1 MSFGVGITMMKLTNK
16 RSSRAGARHTGT
28 LGGVVFEALEERQGS
43 DPDIDRGRTA
53 LNSYQGIRR
62 AVELVTTMNAEADA
76 YSERRKKA
84 GGRALR
90 DTAAIG
96 FATIVKP
103 DADFIM
109 GLSEAERE
117 RFFRDS
123 NEILD
128 GILGADNVR
137 SRVRHRDEAADHE
150 HTFRMGFTPS
160 GKLETAYYF
169 KPQLWRRIN
178 VEFPQAMR
186 QRGWDV
192 ADCDV
197 YDPDK
202 ADDPAYMA
210 EREAKRKRYGRGS
223 AAYKDAQAKK
233 KRAEADRMKI
243 DAAIELADARAVK
256 AQAERDAAAI
266 RDAAAQELQ
275 KARRAR
281 QEAQEAAAAAKADR
295 EALDAARARVGALVA
310 SWTPSG
316 LDAGFLAMPVGKIGR
331 TVGDYV
337 GQWAGVYRRRLS
349 KEAERVATPEPT
361 PKPRR
366 ILTGAK
372 AARDQERQ
380 RDAQALVDGMNG
392 SQEQPDLDLYKRG

>member
-1 MSFGVGITMMKLTNK
+1 MMKLTNK

-43 DPDIDRGRTA
+43 DPDIDRSRTA

-62 AVELVTTMNAEADA
+62 AVELVPTMNAEADA

-210 EREAKRKRYGRGS
+210 DREAKRKRYGRGS
-223 AAYKDAQAKK
+223 AAYKDAQADK
-233 KRAEADRMKI
+233 KRAEADKMKI
-243 DAAIELADARAVK
+243 DAVLELADARAIK

-275 KARRAR
+275 
-281 QEAQEAAAAAKADR
+281 EAQEAAAAAKADR
-295 EALDAARARVGALVA
+295 DALDAARARVGALVA

-316 LDAGFLAMPVGKIGR
+316 LDAGFLAMPVGKAGR

-337 GQWAGVYRRRLS
+337 GQWAGVYRQQLR
-349 KEAERVATPEPT
+349 KAAAQAATPEPT

-372 AARDQERQ
+372 AARDEARQ
-380 RDAQALVDGMNG
+380 RDAQALVDGMDGN
-392 SQEQPDLDLYKRG
+392 QQPPDLDLYKRG

>member
-16 RSSRAGARHTGT
+16 RSSKAGTRHTGT
-28 LGGVVFEALEERQGS
+28 LGGIAFEALEERQGA
-43 DPDIDRGRTA
+43 DPDIDRSRTA
-53 LNSYQGIRR
+53 LNVYQGIRR
-62 AVELVTTMNAEADA
+62 AAELVPLMNAEAAA
-76 YSERRKKA
+76 YSERRKLA
-84 GGRALR
+84 GGRALK

-103 DADFIM
+103 DADYIM
-109 GLSEAERE
+109 AMTDVERE
-117 RFFRDS
+117 RFFADS

-137 SRVRHRDEAADHE
+137 SRVRHKDEKADHE

-169 KPQLWRRIN
+169 RPQLWRQIN
-178 VEFPQAMR
+178 VEFPKAMR

-233 KRAEADRMKI
+233 KLADADKLKIQAAFDLADAKAIRAEAVK
-243 DAAIELADARAVK
+243 EL
-256 AQAERDAAAI
+256 Q
-266 RDAAAQELQ
+266 AAQE
-275 KARRAR
+275 ARR
-281 QEAQEAAAAAKADR
+281 EAQEAADKAKADR
-295 EALDAARARVGALVA
+295 EALEAARGRVEALEA
-310 SWTPSG
+310 AWTPSA
-316 LDAGFLAMPVGKIGR
+316 LEAGFMAFAVGNKGW

-337 GQWAGVYRRRLS
+337 RAMEKDYRASLRA
-349 KEAERVATPEPT
+349 EADRVATPTPT

-366 ILTGAK
+366 KLVGAK
-372 AARDQERQ
+372 AARDLERQ
-380 RDAQALVDGMNG
+380 RDAQALLDGIDTN
-392 SQEQPDLDLYKRG
+392 QEQPGFDLYKRG

>member
-16 RSSRAGARHTGT
+16 RSSKAGTRHTGT
-28 LGGVVFEALEERQGS
+28 LGGIAFEALEERQGA
-43 DPDIDRGRTA
+43 DPDIDRARTA
-53 LNSYQGIRR
+53 LNSYWGIRR
-62 AVELVTTMNAEADA
+62 AAELIPVMNGEAAA
-76 YSERRKKA
+76 YSDQRKRA

-117 RFFRDS
+117 LFFRDS

-137 SRVRHRDEAADHE
+137 SRVRHRDEKADHE

-169 KPQLWRRIN
+169 RPQLWRQIN
-178 VEFPQAMR
+178 VEFPKAMR

-210 EREAKRKRYGRGS
+210 DREAKRKRYGRGS
-223 AAYKDAQAKK
+223 AAYKDAQADK
-233 KRAEADRMKI
+233 KRAEADGMRLS
-243 DAAIELADARAVK
+243 AAIALADAK
-256 AQAERDAAAI
+256 AIKVQAERDAAAI

-275 KARRAR
+275 EARRAR

-316 LDAGFLAMPVGKIGR
+316 LSAGFLAMPVGKAGR

-337 GQWAGVYRRRLS
+337 KQWDGVYRRELH
-349 KEAERVATPEPT
+349 KEAAQAATPDPT

-380 RDAQALVDGMNG
+380 RDAQALVNGMDAT
-392 SQEQPDLDLYKRG
+392 QQPPDLDLYKRG

>member
-16 RSSRAGARHTGT
+16 RSRRAGARHTGT

-43 DPDIDRGRTA
+43 DPDIDRSRTA

-62 AVELVTTMNAEADA
+62 AAELIPVMNAEADA

-96 FATIVKP
+96 FATIIKP

-223 AAYKDAQAKK
+223 AAYKDAQADK
-233 KRAEADRMKI
+233 KRAEADGMRLS
-243 DAAIELADARAVK
+243 AAIELADAKAIK
-256 AQAERDAAAI
+256 AQ
-266 RDAAAQELQ
+266 AAQELKQ
-275 KARRAR
+275 AQAARQAA
-281 QEAQEAAAAAKADR
+281 QEAQEAAQADR
-295 EALDAARARVGALVA
+295 EALAAAKARIEALGA
-310 SWTPSG
+310 SWAPSG
-316 LDAGFLAMPVGKIGR
+316 LDAGFLALPVGKAGR

-337 GQWAGVYRRRLS
+337 GQWAGVYRQQLRKAADR
-349 KEAERVATPEPT
+349 AATPEPT
-361 PKPRR
+361 PRPRR
-366 ILTGAK
+366 ILTGAR
-372 AARDQERQ
+372 AARDEARQ
-380 RDAQALVDGMNG
+380 RDAQAILDGMDS
-392 SQEQPDLDLYKRG
+392 SQGQPDFDLYRRG

>member
-16 RSSRAGARHTGT
+16 RSSKAGTRHTGT
-28 LGGVVFEALEERQGS
+28 LGGIAFEALEERQGA
-43 DPDIDRGRTA
+43 DPDIDRARTA
-53 LNSYQGIRR
+53 LNSYWGIRR
-62 AVELVTTMNAEADA
+62 AAELIPVMNGEAAA
-76 YSERRKKA
+76 YSEQRKRA

-103 DADFIM
+103 DGNFIT

-117 RFFRDS
+117 RFFADS
-123 NEILD
+123 NAVLD

-137 SRVRHRDEAADHE
+137 SRVRHRDEKADHE

-169 KPQLWRRIN
+169 RPQLWRQIN
-178 VEFPQAMR
+178 VEYPAAMR

-223 AAYKDAQAKK
+223 AAYKDAQADK
-233 KRAEADRMKI
+233 KRAEAMRLS
-243 DAAIELADARAVK
+243 AAIELADAKALK
-256 AQAERDAAAI
+256 AQAAEELR
-266 RDAAAQELQ
+266 RAQE
-275 KARRAR
+275 ARQAA
-281 QEAQEAAAAAKADR
+281 QEAQEAAQADR
-295 EALDAARARVGALVA
+295 EALAAAKARIEALGA

-316 LDAGFLAMPVGKIGR
+316 LDAGFLTMPVGKAGR

-337 GQWAGVYRRRLS
+337 GQWAGVYRQQLR
-349 KEAERVATPEPT
+349 KAAAQAATPDPT
-361 PKPRR
+361 PRPRR

-372 AARDQERQ
+372 AARDEARQ
-380 RDAQALVDGMNG
+380 RDAQTLLDGMDSG
-392 SQEQPDLDLYKRG
+392 QSDFDLYRQG

>member
-1 MSFGVGITMMKLTNK
+1 MPVGVGITMMKLTNK
-16 RSSRAGARHTGT
+16 RSSKAGARHTGT
-28 LGGVVFEALEERQGS
+28 LGGIAFEALEERQGS
-43 DPDIDRGRTA
+43 DPDIDRSRTA

-62 AVELVTTMNAEADA
+62 AAELIPVMNGEAAA
-76 YSERRKKA
+76 YSEQRKQA

-103 DADFIM
+103 DGDFIM

-117 RFFRDS
+117 RFFADS

-128 GILGADNVR
+128 GILGSDNIR
-137 SRVRHRDEAADHE
+137 SRVRHRDERADHE

-160 GKLETAYYF
+160 GKLETAFYF
-169 KPQLWRRIN
+169 RPQLWRRVN
-178 VEFPQAMR
+178 VEYPKAMR

-223 AAYKDAQAKK
+223 AAYKDAQADK
-233 KRAEADRMKI
+233 KRAEADGMRLS
-243 DAAIELADARAVK
+243 AAIELADAKALK
-256 AQAERDAAAI
+256 AQAAEELR
-266 RDAAAQELQ
+266 RAQE
-275 KARRAR
+275 ARQAA
-281 QEAQEAAAAAKADR
+281 QEAQEAAQADR
-295 EALDAARARVGALVA
+295 EALAAARARIEALGA

-316 LDAGFLAMPVGKIGR
+316 LDVGFLGMPVGSAGR

-337 GQWAGVYRRRLS
+337 GQWSGVYRQQLRKAAAR
-349 KEAERVATPEPT
+349 AATPEPT
-361 PKPRR
+361 PRPRR
-366 ILTGAK
+366 ILTGAR

-380 RDAQALVDGMNG
+380 RDAQALLNGMDS
-392 SQEQPDLDLYKRG
+392 SQGPSDPSLYRRG

>member
-1 MSFGVGITMMKLTNK
+1 MMKLTNK

-223 AAYKDAQAKK
+223 AAYKDAQANK
-233 KRAEADRMKI
+233 KRAEADGMRLS
-243 DAAIELADARAVK
+243 AAIALADAKAIK
-256 AQAERDAAAI
+256 AQAARELERAQE
-266 RDAAAQELQ
+266 AAQE
-275 KARRAR
+275 A
-281 QEAQEAAAAAKADR
+281 QEAQEAAQADR
-295 EALDAARARVGALVA
+295 EALAAATARIEALGAAWV
-310 SWTPSG
+310 PSG
-316 LDAGFLAMPVGKIGR
+316 LDAGFLAMPVGKAGR

-337 GQWAGVYRRRLS
+337 GQWAGVYRQQLC
-349 KEAERVATPEPT
+349 KAAAQAATPDPT

-380 RDAQALVDGMNG
+380 RDAQALVDGMDGN
-392 SQEQPDLDLYKRG
+392 QQPPDLDLYKRG